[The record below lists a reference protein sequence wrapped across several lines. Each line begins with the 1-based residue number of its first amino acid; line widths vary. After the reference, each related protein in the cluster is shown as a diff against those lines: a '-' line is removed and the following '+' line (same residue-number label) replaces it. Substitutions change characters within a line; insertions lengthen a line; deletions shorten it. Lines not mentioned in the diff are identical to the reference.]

1 QAEGYYAPFSRLV
14 LLIICSVLLCKPIAV
29 IQAEGYYAPFGRL
42 VLLII
47 NSVLLCKPIVVIR
60 SKKPFLD
67 KRNGLVV

>member
-1 QAEGYYAPFSRLV
+1 M
-14 LLIICSVLLCKPIAV
+14 PIVV